1 MKQPHIYCSNQDV
14 HPCVILPGDPERV
27 GRIAAFLTETQEVA
41 YNREFRTINGWYEGI
56 PVTVTST
63 GIGGASMAIALEE
76 LIQCG
81 GRYFVRTGSAGA
93 CQSGIAIGDLILSSG
108 SVREDGA
115 SRMYAP
121 EGFPA
126 VADSEMLHMAAEFCR
141 ISKFTYH
148 TGITRSHDSFYIDD
162 EAERM
167 ALWQKM
173 QVLASDME
181 TAALYVIAAL
191 RGVKALSILNNV
203 VLYQGDLKEGISEYV
218 DQAGSAD
225 TGEKR
230 EIEIALKTLK
240 AIVSQK

>member
-1 MKQPHIYCSNQDV
+1 MKQPHIYCNNQDV
-14 HPCVILPGDPERV
+14 NPCVILPGDPERV
-27 GRIAAFLTETQEVA
+27 GRIASFLTKTKEIA
-41 YNREFRTINGWYEGI
+41 YNREFRTINGFYEGI

-81 GRYFVRTGSAGA
+81 GRYFIRTGSAGA
-93 CQSGIAIGDLILSSG
+93 CQSGIAIGDLIISSG

-126 VADSEMLHMAAEFCR
+126 VADSEMLQLAVEFCR
-141 ISKFTYH
+141 QSNFTYH
-148 TGITRSHDSFYIDD
+148 VGITRSHDSFYIDD

-181 TAALYVIAAL
+181 TSALYVIAAL
-191 RGVKALSILNNV
+191 RGVKAVSILNNV